1 MWQQADRNDMILQ
14 PLEEYGW
21 TINTDGKLLY
31 VWDSEENR
39 RAVQE
44 RVESLLKGCKCKTGC
59 TTTRCKC
66 RKKNDICRE
75 GCLCI
80 ACENTSHIKTTTTDQ
95 STVSDEILLS
105 LQELQHFQTGQDT
118 EIDNDDDTLIF
129 ENDFDSSNLRF

>member
-1 MWQQADRNDMILQ
+1 MILQ

-75 GCLCI
+75 GC
-80 ACENTSHIKTTTTDQ
+80 Q